1 MLLEKQIQILVF
13 KVDDN
18 TFENIGEVNQY
29 DSLIWP
35 DKFNG
40 YASFELWAP
49 ITEENSEYFKK
60 GNILWCGGDNAA
72 VVEIVKSTIDDKG
85 TKTFNVKGRTLEM
98 FFTTR
103 IIWGT
108 YNASNKYA
116 STAMYEVVN
125 QNCVNPTNVNRKIPY
140 LECAEDAVVE
150 IVKSTIDDKGTKT
163 FNVKGR
169 TLEMFFTTRIIWGT
183 YNASNKYASTA
194 MYEVVNQNCVNPTNV
209 NRKIPYLECA
219 EDKRIGDKISIQK
232 TGGEVYT
239 ILNTIATS
247 SDIGFNVLF
256 RPKEKKLIFEVV
268 AGVDRTVEQ
277 NVVDPVEFSTDLEDI
292 LSSSYYTN
300 DQDKKSVALV
310 MGEGEGTSRKSKISG
325 DNTTKGFGRR
335 ELYVDARDIQS
346 ESVNEDGT
354 TTTLTPT
361 EYDAALVNRGDDKLA
376 ECKTTETFEAQIR
389 VFGDVQYEFGKDY
402 QKGDKVTV
410 RDRQLNVVVSAR
422 ITEVEEDFD
431 DEYALVLTF
440 GYSYPTIM
448 QKVKQQ
454 IS

>member
-13 KVDDN
+13 EVNDT
-18 TFENIGEVNQY
+18 TFDSIGEVNQY
-29 DSLIWP
+29 ESLIWP

-72 VVEIVKSTIDDKG
+72 VVEIVKSEIDENG
-85 TKTFNVKGRTLEM
+85 TRTYNVKGRTLEM
-98 FFTTR
+98 LLTTR

-108 YNASNKYA
+108 YNAVNKDT
-116 STAMYEVVN
+116 STAMYEIVN
-125 QNCVNPTNVNRKIPY
+125 QNCVNPSNANRKIPY
-140 LECAEDAVVE
+140 LKLAEDLKFGGK
-150 IVKSTIDDKGTKT
+150 I
-163 FNVKGR
+163 
-169 TLEMFFTTRIIWGT
+169 T
-183 YNASNKYASTA
+183 Y
-194 MYEVVNQNCVNPTNV
+194 
-209 NRKIPYLECA
+209 
-219 EDKRIGDKISIQK
+219 QK
-232 TGGEVYT
+232 TGGEVYDS
-239 ILNTIATS
+239 LSTIASTY
-247 SDIGFNVLF
+247 DLGFSVLF
-256 RPKEKKLIFEVV
+256 RPKTKELIFEVLE
-268 AGVDRTVEQ
+268 GVDRTVEQ
-277 NVVDPVEFSTDLEDI
+277 SVNDPVEFSTELEDL

-300 DQDKKSVALV
+300 DQDIKNVAFVQGEGSGSSRKSVAS
-310 MGEGEGTSRKSKISG
+310 GEVNS
-325 DNTTKGFGRR
+325 KGFGRR
-335 ELYVDARDIQS
+335 ELYVDARDLQS
-346 ESVNEDGT
+346 TSVDENGEEQN
-354 TTTLTPT
+354 LSPT
-361 EYDAALVNRGDDKLA
+361 EYTQVLTQRGDDKLS

-402 QKGDKVTV
+402 RKGDKVTV

-431 DEYALVLTF
+431 DEYALALTF

>member
-72 VVEIVKSTIDDKG
+72 KVEIVKSTINDKG
-85 TKTFNVKGRTLEM
+85 NKTFNVKGRTLEVVL
-98 FFTTR
+98 TTR

-116 STAMYEVVN
+116 STAMYEIVN
-125 QNCVNPTNVNRKIPY
+125 QNCVNPTNIK
-140 LECAEDAVVE
+140 
-150 IVKSTIDDKGTKT
+150 
-163 FNVKGR
+163 
-169 TLEMFFTTRIIWGT
+169 
-183 YNASNKYASTA
+183 
-194 MYEVVNQNCVNPTNV
+194 
-209 NRKIPYLECA
+209 RKIPYLECA
-219 EDKRIGDKISIQK
+219 EDKQLGGKMSVQK
-232 TGGEVYT
+232 TGGDVYDSLT
-239 ILNTIATS
+239 TIAGS
-247 SDIGFNVLF
+247 KDLGFNVLF

-268 AGVDRTVEQ
+268 AGVDRTIEQ
-277 NVVDPVEFSTDLEDI
+277 SIVDPVEFSTDLEDI

-300 DQDKKSVALV
+300 DQDEKNVAFV
-310 MGEGEGTSRKSKISG
+310 QGEGDGASRVSQISG
-325 DNTTKGFGRR
+325 NNELEGFDRK
-335 ELYVDARDIQS
+335 ELYVDARDLQS
-346 ESVNEDGT
+346 ETVNEDGST
-354 TTTLTPT
+354 TSLTPD
-361 EYDAALVNRGDDKLA
+361 EYKAALVNRGDDKLS
-376 ECKTTETFEAQIR
+376 ECEVTETFEAQIR

>member
-1 MLLEKQIQILVF
+1 MLLEKQIQMLVF

-72 VVEIVKSTIDDKG
+72 KVEIVKSTIDDKG
-85 TKTFNVKGRTLEM
+85 NKTFNVKGRTLEVVL
-98 FFTTR
+98 TTR

-116 STAMYEVVN
+116 STAMYEIVN
-125 QNCVNPTNVNRKIPY
+125 QNCVNPTNAK
-140 LECAEDAVVE
+140 
-150 IVKSTIDDKGTKT
+150 
-163 FNVKGR
+163 
-169 TLEMFFTTRIIWGT
+169 
-183 YNASNKYASTA
+183 
-194 MYEVVNQNCVNPTNV
+194 
-209 NRKIPYLECA
+209 RKIPYLECA
-219 EDKRIGDKISIQK
+219 EDKQFGGKMSVQK
-232 TGGEVYT
+232 TGGDVYDSLT
-239 ILNTIATS
+239 TIAGS
-247 SDIGFNVLF
+247 KDLGFNVLF

-268 AGVDRTVEQ
+268 AGVDRTIEQ
-277 NVVDPVEFSTDLEDI
+277 NIVDPVEFSTDLEDI

-300 DQDKKSVALV
+300 DQDEKNVAFV
-310 MGEGEGTSRKSKISG
+310 QGEGDGASRVSQISG
-325 DNTTKGFGRR
+325 NNELEGFDRK
-335 ELYVDARDIQS
+335 ELYVDARDLQS
-346 ESVNEDGT
+346 ETVNEDGST
-354 TTTLTPT
+354 TSLTPD
-361 EYDAALVNRGDDKLA
+361 EYKAALVNRGDDKLS
-376 ECKTTETFEAQIR
+376 ECEVTETFEAQIR

>member
-72 VVEIVKSTIDDKG
+72 KVEIVKSTIDDKG
-85 TKTFNVKGRTLEM
+85 NKTFNVKGRTLEVVL
-98 FFTTR
+98 TTR

-116 STAMYEVVN
+116 STAMYEIVN
-125 QNCVNPTNVNRKIPY
+125 QNCVNPTN
-140 LECAEDAVVE
+140 
-150 IVKSTIDDKGTKT
+150 TK
-163 FNVKGR
+163 
-169 TLEMFFTTRIIWGT
+169 
-183 YNASNKYASTA
+183 
-194 MYEVVNQNCVNPTNV
+194 
-209 NRKIPYLECA
+209 RKIPYLECA
-219 EDKRIGDKISIQK
+219 EDKQLGGKMSVQK
-232 TGGEVYT
+232 TGGDVYDSLT
-239 ILNTIATS
+239 TIAGS
-247 SDIGFNVLF
+247 KDLGFNVLF

-268 AGVDRTVEQ
+268 AGVDRTIEQ
-277 NVVDPVEFSTDLEDI
+277 SIVDPVEFSTDLEDI

-300 DQDKKSVALV
+300 DQDEKNVAFV
-310 MGEGEGTSRKSKISG
+310 QGEGDGASRVSQISG
-325 DNTTKGFGRR
+325 NNELEGFDRK
-335 ELYVDARDIQS
+335 ELYVDARDLQS
-346 ESVNEDGT
+346 ETVNEDGST
-354 TTTLTPT
+354 TSLTPD
-361 EYDAALVNRGDDKLA
+361 EYKAALINRGDDKLS
-376 ECKTTETFEAQIR
+376 ECEVTETFEAQIR
-389 VFGDVQYEFGKDY
+389 VFGDVQHEFGKDY
-402 QKGDKVTV
+402 QKGDKVTI

>member
-13 KVDDN
+13 RVNDIA
-18 TFENIGEVNQY
+18 FENIGEVNQY
-29 DSLIWP
+29 NSLIWP

-49 ITEENSEYFKK
+49 ITDENSEYFKK
-60 GNILWCGGDNAA
+60 GNILWCGGDNAT

-98 FFTTR
+98 LFTTR

-116 STAMYEVVN
+116 STAMYDIVN
-125 QNCVNPTNVNRKIPY
+125 QNCVNPTN
-140 LECAEDAVVE
+140 A
-150 IVKSTIDDKGTKT
+150 
-163 FNVKGR
+163 
-169 TLEMFFTTRIIWGT
+169 
-183 YNASNKYASTA
+183 
-194 MYEVVNQNCVNPTNV
+194 

-219 EDKRIGDKISIQK
+219 EDKHIGDKISIQK
-232 TGGEVYT
+232 TGGEVYAT
-239 ILNTIATS
+239 LNTIAAS

-268 AGVDRTVEQ
+268 AGVDRTIEQ
-277 NVVDPVEFSTDLEDI
+277 SEVDPVEFSTDLEDI

-300 DQDKKSVALV
+300 SQDEKNVALV
-310 MGEGEGTSRKSKISG
+310 QGEGNDASRVSQISG
-325 DNTTKGFGRR
+325 NNELKGFDRK

-346 ESVNEDGT
+346 ETVSESGT
-354 TTTLTPT
+354 TISLTPD
-361 EYDAALVNRGDDKLA
+361 EYKAALINRGNDKLS
-376 ECKTTETFEAQIR
+376 ECDITETFEAQIR

-410 RDRQLNVVVSAR
+410 RDKQLNVVVSAR

>member
-72 VVEIVKSTIDDKG
+72 VVEIVKSAIDDKG

-98 FFTTR
+98 LLTTR

-116 STAMYEVVN
+116 STAMYDIVK
-125 QNCVNPTNVNRKIPY
+125 QNCISPTN
-140 LECAEDAVVE
+140 
-150 IVKSTIDDKGTKT
+150 
-163 FNVKGR
+163 
-169 TLEMFFTTRIIWGT
+169 
-183 YNASNKYASTA
+183 AS
-194 MYEVVNQNCVNPTNV
+194 
-209 NRKIPYLECA
+209 RKIPYLECA
-219 EDKRIGDKISIQK
+219 EDKQLGGKMSVQK
-232 TGGEVYT
+232 TGGEVYDT
-239 ILNTIATS
+239 LTTIAS
-247 SDIGFNVLF
+247 SKDLGFNVLF

-268 AGVDRTVEQ
+268 AGVDRTIEQ
-277 NVVDPVEFSTDLEDI
+277 SEVDPVEFSTDLEDI

-300 DQDKKSVALV
+300 NQDEKNVAFV
-310 MGEGEGTSRKSKISG
+310 QGEGDGTSRVSQISG
-325 DNTTKGFGRR
+325 NNELEGFSRK
-335 ELYVDARDIQS
+335 ELYVDARDLQS
-346 ESVNEDGT
+346 ETVNEDGT
-354 TTTLTPT
+354 TTSLTPD
-361 EYDAALVNRGDDKLA
+361 EYKAALINRGDDKLS
-376 ECKTTETFEAQIR
+376 ECEVTETFEAQIR
-389 VFGDVQYEFGKDY
+389 VFGDIQYEFGKDY

-448 QKVKQQ
+448 QKVKRQ

>member
-13 KVDDN
+13 KVDDT

-72 VVEIVKSTIDDKG
+72 VVEIVKSAIDDKG

-98 FFTTR
+98 FLTTR

-116 STAMYEVVN
+116 STTMYDIVN
-125 QNCVNPTNVNRKIPY
+125 QNCINPTNT
-140 LECAEDAVVE
+140 
-150 IVKSTIDDKGTKT
+150 S
-163 FNVKGR
+163 
-169 TLEMFFTTRIIWGT
+169 
-183 YNASNKYASTA
+183 
-194 MYEVVNQNCVNPTNV
+194 
-209 NRKIPYLECA
+209 RKIPYLECA
-219 EDKRIGDKISIQK
+219 EDKQLGGNMSVQK
-232 TGGEVYT
+232 TGGEVYDT
-239 ILNTIATS
+239 LTTIAS
-247 SDIGFNVLF
+247 SKDLGFNVLF

-268 AGVDRTVEQ
+268 AGVDRTIEQ
-277 NVVDPVEFSTDLEDI
+277 SEVDPVEFSTDLEDI

-300 DQDKKSVALV
+300 NQDEKNVAFIQGKGDGASRISQISGNNEL
-310 MGEGEGTSRKSKISG
+310 EGFSRK
-325 DNTTKGFGRR
+325 
-335 ELYVDARDIQS
+335 ELYVDARDLQS
-346 ESVNEDGT
+346 ETVNEDGT
-354 TTTLTPT
+354 TTSLTPD
-361 EYDAALVNRGDDKLA
+361 EYKAALINRGDDKLS
-376 ECKTTETFEAQIR
+376 ECEVTETFEAQIR
-389 VFGDVQYEFGKDY
+389 VFGDIQYEFGKDY

-422 ITEVEEDFD
+422 ITEVEENFD

-448 QKVKQQ
+448 QKVKRQ

>member
-1 MLLEKQIQILVF
+1 MLLKKQIQILVF
-13 KVDDN
+13 KVDN
-18 TFENIGEVNQY
+18 STFENIGEVNQY
-29 DSLIWP
+29 NSLIWA

-49 ITEENSEYFKK
+49 ITDENSEYFKK

-72 VVEIVKSTIDDKG
+72 VIEIVKSTIDDKG

-98 FFTTR
+98 ILTTR

-116 STAMYEVVN
+116 STVMYEIVN
-125 QNCVNPTNVNRKIPY
+125 QNCVNPTNASRKIPY
-140 LECAEDAVVE
+140 LECAED
-150 IVKSTIDDKGTKT
+150 
-163 FNVKGR
+163 
-169 TLEMFFTTRIIWGT
+169 
-183 YNASNKYASTA
+183 
-194 MYEVVNQNCVNPTNV
+194 TN
-209 NRKIPYLECA
+209 
-219 EDKRIGDKISIQK
+219 IGDKISIQK
-232 TGGEVYT
+232 TGGEVYAT
-239 ILNTIATS
+239 LNAIAAS

-268 AGVDRTVEQ
+268 AGVDRTIEQ
-277 NVVDPVEFSTDLEDI
+277 NEVDPVEFSTDLEDI

-300 DQDKKSVALV
+300 NQDEKSVALV
-310 MGEGEGTSRKSKISG
+310 MGEGEGASRKSKVAG
-325 DNTTKGFGRR
+325 DNTTKGFSRR
-335 ELYVDARDIQS
+335 ELFVDARDVQS

-354 TTTLTPT
+354 ITTLTPE
-361 EYDAALVNRGDDKLA
+361 EYDAALANRGDNKLA

-389 VFGDVQYEFGKDY
+389 VFGGIQYEFGVDY
-402 QKGDKVTV
+402 NKGDKVTV
-410 RDRQLNVVVSAR
+410 RDKQLGVVVSAR

>member
-72 VVEIVKSTIDDKG
+72 VVEIVKSAIDDKG

-116 STAMYEVVN
+116 STAMYDIVN
-125 QNCVNPTNVNRKIPY
+125 QNCINPTNV
-140 LECAEDAVVE
+140 
-150 IVKSTIDDKGTKT
+150 S
-163 FNVKGR
+163 
-169 TLEMFFTTRIIWGT
+169 
-183 YNASNKYASTA
+183 
-194 MYEVVNQNCVNPTNV
+194 
-209 NRKIPYLECA
+209 RKIPYLECA
-219 EDKRIGDKISIQK
+219 EDKQLGGKMSVQR
-232 TGGEVYT
+232 TGGEVYDALT
-239 ILNTIATS
+239 TIAS
-247 SDIGFNVLF
+247 SKDLGFNMLF

-268 AGVDRTVEQ
+268 AGVDRTIEQ
-277 NVVDPVEFSTDLEDI
+277 SEVDPVEFSTDLEDI

-300 DQDKKSVALV
+300 NQDEKNVAFIQ
-310 MGEGEGTSRKSKISG
+310 GEGDGASRISQISG
-325 DNTTKGFGRR
+325 NNELEGFDRK
-335 ELYVDARDIQS
+335 ELYVDARDLQS
-346 ESVNEDGT
+346 ETVNEDGT
-354 TTTLTPT
+354 TTSLTPD
-361 EYDAALVNRGDDKLA
+361 EYKAALINRGDDKLS
-376 ECKTTETFEAQIR
+376 ECEVTETFEAQIR
-389 VFGDVQYEFGKDY
+389 VFGDIQYEFGKDY

-448 QKVKQQ
+448 QKVKRQ

>member
-13 KVDDN
+13 EVNDT
-18 TFENIGEVNQY
+18 TFDNIGEVNQY
-29 DSLIWP
+29 ESLIWP

-72 VVEIVKSTIDDKG
+72 VVEIVKSEIDENG
-85 TKTFNVKGRTLEM
+85 TKTYNVKGRTLEM
-98 FFTTR
+98 LLTTR

-108 YNASNKYA
+108 YNAVNKDT
-116 STAMYEVVN
+116 STAMYEIVN
-125 QNCVNPTNVNRKIPY
+125 QNCVNPSNANRKIPY
-140 LECAEDAVVE
+140 LKLAEDLKFGGK
-150 IVKSTIDDKGTKT
+150 I
-163 FNVKGR
+163 
-169 TLEMFFTTRIIWGT
+169 T
-183 YNASNKYASTA
+183 Y
-194 MYEVVNQNCVNPTNV
+194 
-209 NRKIPYLECA
+209 
-219 EDKRIGDKISIQK
+219 QK
-232 TGGEVYT
+232 TGGEVYDS
-239 ILNTIATS
+239 LSTIASTY
-247 SDIGFNVLF
+247 DLGFSVLF
-256 RPKEKKLIFEVV
+256 RPKTKELIFEVV
-268 AGVDRTVEQ
+268 EGVDRTVEQ
-277 NVVDPVEFSTDLEDI
+277 SVNDPVEFSTELEDL

-300 DQDKKSVALV
+300 DQDIKNVAFV
-310 MGEGEGTSRKSKISG
+310 QGEGSGSSRKSVTSG
-325 DNTTKGFGRR
+325 EANSKGFGRR
-335 ELYVDARDIQS
+335 ELYVDARDLQS
-346 ESVNEDGT
+346 TSVDENGEEQN
-354 TTTLTPT
+354 LSPT
-361 EYDAALVNRGDDKLA
+361 EYTQVLTQRGDDKLS

-402 QKGDKVTV
+402 RKGDKVTV

-431 DEYALVLTF
+431 DEYALALTF

>member
-49 ITEENSEYFKK
+49 ITDENSEYFKK

-72 VVEIVKSTIDDKG
+72 VVEIVKSAIDDKG

-98 FFTTR
+98 FLTTR

-116 STAMYEVVN
+116 STAMYDIVN
-125 QNCVNPTNVNRKIPY
+125 QNCINPTNV
-140 LECAEDAVVE
+140 
-150 IVKSTIDDKGTKT
+150 S
-163 FNVKGR
+163 
-169 TLEMFFTTRIIWGT
+169 
-183 YNASNKYASTA
+183 
-194 MYEVVNQNCVNPTNV
+194 
-209 NRKIPYLECA
+209 RKIPYLECA
-219 EDKRIGDKISIQK
+219 EDKRLGGKMSVQK
-232 TGGEVYT
+232 TGGEVYDT
-239 ILNTIATS
+239 LTTIAS
-247 SDIGFNVLF
+247 SKDLGFNVLF

-268 AGVDRTVEQ
+268 AGVDRTIEQ
-277 NVVDPVEFSTDLEDI
+277 SEVDPVEFSTDLEDI

-300 DQDKKSVALV
+300 NQDEKNVAFV
-310 MGEGEGTSRKSKISG
+310 QGEGDGTSRVSQISG
-325 DNTTKGFGRR
+325 NNELEGFDRK
-335 ELYVDARDIQS
+335 ELYVDARDLQS
-346 ESVNEDGT
+346 ETVNEDGT
-354 TTTLTPT
+354 TTSLTPD
-361 EYDAALVNRGDDKLA
+361 EYKAALINRGDDKLS
-376 ECKTTETFEAQIR
+376 ECEVTETFEAQIR
-389 VFGDVQYEFGKDY
+389 VFGDIQYEFGKDY

>member
-1 MLLEKQIQILVF
+1 MLLEKQNQILVF
-13 KVDDN
+13 RLDD
-18 TFENIGEVNQY
+18 TAFENIGEVNQY
-29 DSLIWP
+29 DSLIWL

-60 GNILWCGGDNAA
+60 GNVLWCGGDNAA
-72 VVEIVKSTIDDKG
+72 VVEIVKSIIDDKG

-98 FFTTR
+98 ILTTR

-108 YNASNKYA
+108 YNASNKHT
-116 STAMYEVVN
+116 STVMYDIVK
-125 QNCVNPTNVNRKIPY
+125 QNCINPTN
-140 LECAEDAVVE
+140 
-150 IVKSTIDDKGTKT
+150 T
-163 FNVKGR
+163 
-169 TLEMFFTTRIIWGT
+169 
-183 YNASNKYASTA
+183 
-194 MYEVVNQNCVNPTNV
+194 

-219 EDKRIGDKISIQK
+219 EDKHIGDKISIQK
-232 TGGEVYT
+232 TGDEVYAT
-239 ILNTIATS
+239 LNTIAAS

-268 AGVDRTVEQ
+268 AGVDRTIEQ
-277 NVVDPVEFSTDLEDI
+277 NEVDPVEFSTDLEDI

-300 DQDKKSVALV
+300 NQDEKNVAFV
-310 MGEGEGTSRKSKISG
+310 QGEGDGTSRISQISG
-325 DNTTKGFGRR
+325 NNELEGFGRR
-335 ELYVDARDIQS
+335 ELYIDARDIQS

>member
-72 VVEIVKSTIDDKG
+72 KVEIVKSTIDDKG
-85 TKTFNVKGRTLEM
+85 NKTFNVKGRTLEVVL
-98 FFTTR
+98 TTR

-116 STAMYEVVN
+116 STAMYEIVN
-125 QNCVNPTNVNRKIPY
+125 QNCVNPTNIK
-140 LECAEDAVVE
+140 
-150 IVKSTIDDKGTKT
+150 
-163 FNVKGR
+163 
-169 TLEMFFTTRIIWGT
+169 
-183 YNASNKYASTA
+183 
-194 MYEVVNQNCVNPTNV
+194 
-209 NRKIPYLECA
+209 RKIPYLECA
-219 EDKRIGDKISIQK
+219 EDKQLGGKMSVQK
-232 TGGEVYT
+232 TGGDVYDSLT
-239 ILNTIATS
+239 AIAGS
-247 SDIGFNVLF
+247 KDLGFNVLF

-268 AGVDRTVEQ
+268 AGVDRTIEQ
-277 NVVDPVEFSTDLEDI
+277 SVVDPVEFSTDLEDI

-300 DQDKKSVALV
+300 DQDEKNVAFV
-310 MGEGEGTSRKSKISG
+310 QGEGDGALRVSQISG
-325 DNTTKGFGRR
+325 NNELEGFNRK
-335 ELYVDARDIQS
+335 ELYVDARDLQS
-346 ESVNEDGT
+346 ETVNEDGST
-354 TTTLTPT
+354 TSLTPD
-361 EYDAALVNRGDDKLA
+361 EYKAALVNRGDDKLS
-376 ECKTTETFEAQIR
+376 ECEVTETFEAQIR

>member
-72 VVEIVKSTIDDKG
+72 VVEIVKSAIDDKG

-98 FFTTR
+98 FLTTR

-116 STAMYEVVN
+116 STAMYEIVN
-125 QNCVNPTNVNRKIPY
+125 QNCVNPTNK
-140 LECAEDAVVE
+140 
-150 IVKSTIDDKGTKT
+150 K
-163 FNVKGR
+163 
-169 TLEMFFTTRIIWGT
+169 
-183 YNASNKYASTA
+183 
-194 MYEVVNQNCVNPTNV
+194 
-209 NRKIPYLECA
+209 RKIPYLECA
-219 EDKRIGDKISIQK
+219 EDKQLGGKMSVQK
-232 TGGEVYT
+232 TGGDVYDAIT
-239 ILNTIATS
+239 TIAS
-247 SDIGFNVLF
+247 SKDLGFNMLF

-268 AGVDRTVEQ
+268 AGVDRTIEQ
-277 NVVDPVEFSTDLEDI
+277 SEVDPVEFSTDLEDI

-300 DQDKKSVALV
+300 NQDEKNVAFIQ
-310 MGEGEGTSRKSKISG
+310 GEGDGASRISQISG
-325 DNTTKGFGRR
+325 NNELKGFDRK
-335 ELYVDARDIQS
+335 ELYVDARDLQS
-346 ESVNEDGT
+346 ETVNEDGT
-354 TTTLTPT
+354 TTSLTPD
-361 EYDAALVNRGDDKLA
+361 EYKAALINRGDDKLS
-376 ECKTTETFEAQIR
+376 ECEVTETFEAQIR
-389 VFGDVQYEFGKDY
+389 VFGDIQYEFGKDY

-448 QKVKQQ
+448 QKVKRQ